1 MATEKKMETNEILLS
16 ILMIATLIFLSSKAF
31 AHSAHDHSTLSYK
44 WALSKNLETKIE
56 NRLNSSNPTSLIGLS
71 HFEQKKLNSYDI
83 KVGNKFNT
91 EMRGINFLVERTS
104 SGMKIVDASQ
114 IGKVVYS
121 DQVPIKKNNMFS
133 KASMGHKSHFGHDHA
148 FLPYEW
154 TFSMNTQ
161 DKILQGMFRNE
172 ENILIGLNAFEQS
185 ILSAYEIKNGNTF
198 QTTIKGHKFLIEK
211 TSAGIKVIN
220 HADVQNLAMAT
231 QHTEKM

>member
-1 MATEKKMETNEILLS
+1 MTIGKKMTTGTKMTAREILMS
-16 ILMIATLIFLSSKAF
+16 VAMIAILTFLSSKAF

-44 WALSKNLETKIE
+44 WALSKNLKTKIH

-133 KASMGHKSHFGHDHA
+133 KASMGHKSHVGHDHA

-185 ILSAYEIKNGNTF
+185 ILNAYEI
-198 QTTIKGHKFLIEK
+198 IK
-211 TSAGIKVIN
+211 
-220 HADVQNLAMAT
+220 
-231 QHTEKM
+231 

>member
-1 MATEKKMETNEILLS
+1 MKNTNLLS
-16 ILMIATLIFLSSKAF
+16 SNYSLDGTISVSIKSNEVLANISGELDKNFKLLEEKVGSKIYFRGNSIIIKGDPA
-31 AHSAHDHSTLSYK
+31 
-44 WALSKNLETKIE
+44 KNKKIE
-56 NRLNSSNPTSLIGLS
+56 
-71 HFEQKKLNSYDI
+71 QA
-83 KVGNKFNT
+83 
-91 EMRGINFLVERTS
+91 INFLVERTS
-104 SGMKIVDASQ
+104 SGMKIVDASR

-154 TFSMNTQ
+154 TFSIDTQ
-161 DKILQGMFRNE
+161 GKILQGMFRNE
-172 ENILIGLNAFEQS
+172 EKVLVGLNAFEQS

-231 QHTEKM
+231 QYTEKM